1 MADDIT
7 DDSPPDATSS
17 GDAAHIL
24 PTCGILAGLSDRARS
39 NLATFGTYQTF
50 APGIEIIREGTKQ
63 NRLYIVIRGELTIT
77 CRTGGKEIQLSTAKD
92 GECLGETSL
101 LEPGLASA
109 TVRVVE
115 ESTVWSIDSEDLR
128 AFVAE
133 HTGGSGSLLM
143 GIASCLSQRLRHA
156 NELIASHQVPP
167 VETLPEGRERAITAS
182 NTLVQIGFFD
192 RLKKS
197 IAGEKK
203 ITIPSRIKL

>member
-1 MADDIT
+1 MADDQT
-7 DDSPPDATSS
+7 DVSLPNEVPSDSAV
-17 GDAAHIL
+17 AL
-24 PTCGILAGLSDRARS
+24 PALGILAGLSDRARS
-39 NLATFGTYQTF
+39 NLARFGTYQTSP
-50 APGIEIIREGTKQ
+50 AGTEIIREGASQ
-63 NRLYIVIRGELTIT
+63 NRLYIVIEGELTIT
-77 CRTGGKEIQLSTAKD
+77 CRTGGKEIMLSTAKD

-109 TVRVVE
+109 TVRVAE
-115 ESTVWSIDSEDLR
+115 EATVWSIDSEDLR

-156 NELIASHQVPP
+156 NELIASNHVPP
-167 VETLPEGRERAITAS
+167 VETLPEGRERAITAT
-182 NTLVQIGFFD
+182 NTLVHIGFFD

-203 ITIPSRIKL
+203 IVIPTRIKM

>member
-1 MADDIT
+1 MADDQT
-7 DDSPPDATSS
+7 DVSLPNEVPSDSAV
-17 GDAAHIL
+17 AL
-24 PTCGILAGLSDRARS
+24 PALGILAGLSDRARS
-39 NLATFGTYQTF
+39 NLARFGTYQTSP
-50 APGIEIIREGTKQ
+50 AGTEIIREGASQ
-63 NRLYIVIRGELTIT
+63 NRLYIVIKGELTIT
-77 CRTGGKEIQLSTAKD
+77 CRTGGKEIMLSTAKD

-109 TVRVVE
+109 TVRVAE
-115 ESTVWSIDSEDLR
+115 EATVWSIDSEDLR

-156 NELIASHQVPP
+156 NELIASNHVPP
-167 VETLPEGRERAITAS
+167 VETLPEGRERAITAT
-182 NTLVQIGFFD
+182 NTLVHIGFFD

-203 ITIPSRIKL
+203 IVIPTRIKM

>member
-1 MADDIT
+1 MADDQT
-7 DDSPPDATSS
+7 DVSLPNEVPSDSAV
-17 GDAAHIL
+17 AL
-24 PTCGILAGLSDRARS
+24 PALGILAGLSDRARS
-39 NLATFGTYQTF
+39 NLARFGTYQTSP
-50 APGIEIIREGTKQ
+50 AGTEIIREGASQ
-63 NRLYIVIRGELTIT
+63 NRLYIVIKGELTIT
-77 CRTGGKEIQLSTAKD
+77 CRTGGKEIMLSTAKD

-109 TVRVVE
+109 TVRVAE
-115 ESTVWSIDSEDLR
+115 EATVWSIDSEDLR

-143 GIASCLSQRLRHA
+143 GIASCLSQRLRRA

-197 IAGEKK
+197 IGGEKK
-203 ITIPSRIKL
+203 ITIPSRIKM